1 MLRMVSLSSLSV
13 LLLAMGSVGLAHHS
27 TAAYADKTITVK
39 NAVVK
44 KLVWSNPHS
53 VLSFEVKD
61 ARGRVVTWGVES
73 GSPSALS
80 RVGWHRNSLKAGDTI
95 AVELFPARNGARVGR
110 LAKVVLPDGKELLDS
125 LYNASP
131 FDTVQKK

>member
-1 MLRMVSLSSLSV
+1 MRGILSVSLLM
-13 LLLAMGSVGLAHHS
+13 LAMGTAALAHHS
-27 TAAYADKTITVK
+27 TAAYSDKTIVLK

-44 KLVWSNPHS
+44 KLTWANPHC
-53 VLSFEVKD
+53 VLSFDVKD
-61 ARGRVVTWGVES
+61 ASGKVTTWGAES

-80 RVGWHRNSLKAGDTI
+80 RVGWHRNSLKTGDTV
-95 AVELFPARNGARVGR
+95 AVEIYAAKNGARVGR
-110 LAKVVLPDGKELLDS
+110 LAKVVLPNGTELLDS

>member
-1 MLRMVSLSSLSV
+1 
-13 LLLAMGSVGLAHHS
+13 MGSAAIAHHS
-27 TAAYADKTITVK
+27 TAAYEDKTITLK

-44 KLVWSNPHS
+44 KLTWANPHCI
-53 VLSFEVKD
+53 LSFEVKD
-61 ARGRVVTWGVES
+61 ARGQVTAWGAES

-80 RVGWHRNSLKAGDTI
+80 RVGWNRNSLKAGDTV
-95 AVELFPARNGARVGR
+95 AVELYPARNGARVGR
-110 LAKVVLPDGKELLDS
+110 LAKVVLPGGSELVDS

>member
-1 MLRMVSLSSLSV
+1 MSAP
-13 LLLAMGSVGLAHHS
+13 LAAHHS
-27 TAAYADKTITVK
+27 TAAYADKTTLLK

-44 KLVWSNPHS
+44 KLTWANPHCI
-53 VLSFEVKD
+53 LSFEVKD
-61 ARGRVVTWGVES
+61 ASGKAMAWGAES

-80 RVGWHRNSLKAGDTI
+80 RVGWHRNSLKAGDVV
-95 AVELFPARNGARVGR
+95 AVEVYAAKNGARVGR
-110 LAKVVLPDGKELLDS
+110 LAKVILPNGKELLDS